1 MLDTE
6 LWFSPRCRRL
16 FARQRRAIVAATH
29 FLQVHVAQVRH
40 VLVSFEAVVLAIFGY
55 VWA

>member
-16 FARQRRAIVAATH
+16 FARQRRAIGAATH

-55 VWA
+55 VRA